1 MAMIRTVCIIAIL
14 VLGWVAVRTETF
26 AHSAPAPTAAPR

>member
-1 MAMIRTVCIIAIL
+1 MAVIRTVCIIAVL

-26 AHSAPAPTAAPR
+26 AYSAPAASAAPK